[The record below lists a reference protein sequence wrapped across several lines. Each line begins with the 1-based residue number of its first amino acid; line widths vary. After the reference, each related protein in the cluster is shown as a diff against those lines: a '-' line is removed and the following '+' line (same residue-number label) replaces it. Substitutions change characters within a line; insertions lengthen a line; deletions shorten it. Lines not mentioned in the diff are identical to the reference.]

1 MSEKSFDEG
10 DKDPNVGGRDAA
22 FVRQPLK
29 TAVPGLINA
38 VVRPDILK
46 TLMAIHTK
54 APNAKIILMG
64 YPPLLSS
71 GGSCLR
77 LLGFGLSEGSA
88 NWLNDTASTLATAM
102 QGAVADARVGA
113 SLPGSRTRRVTWWAR
128 CVCGD
133 PEQIHG
139 IVKALTKSD
148 DPVRDWPII
157 RNYGVSAQSFHP
169 KIGGACLYAN
179 SLERTLRNMGL

>member
-1 MSEKSFDEG
+1 M
-10 DKDPNVGGRDAA
+10 
-22 FVRQPLK
+22 
-29 TAVPGLINA
+29 PGLINA

-46 TLMAIHTK
+46 TLMAIHAK

-77 LLGFGLSEGSA
+77 LLGFGLSEESA

-102 QGAVADARVGA
+102 QGAVADAKAQGVSAGFSNPTSDFVGK
-113 SLPGSRTRRVTWWAR
+113 G
-128 CVCGD
+128 VCGD

-139 IVKALTKSD
+139 IVKTLTKSD
-148 DPVRDWPII
+148 DPVRDWPIT
-157 RNYGVSAQSFHP
+157 
-169 KIGGACLYAN
+169 
-179 SLERTLRNMGL
+179 SLLET

>member
-22 FVRQPLK
+22 FVGQPLK

-88 NWLNDTASTLATAM
+88 YWLNDTASTLTTAM
-102 QGAVADARVGA
+102 QGAVTDAKVQGVSA
-113 SLPGSRTRRVTWWAR
+113 GFSNPTSDFAGKG
-128 CVCGD
+128 VCGD

-139 IVKALTKSD
+139 IVKTLTKSD
-148 DPVRDWPII
+148 DPVRDWPLI

-169 KIGGACLYAN
+169 KIGGARLYAN
-179 SLERTLRNMGL
+179 SLERTMSDMGL